1 MMSPREFCLA
11 GISGDGRPQLPAG
24 TRGRPV
30 SGRVQ
35 RDSQRSAP
43 RWATKQPLC
52 RRFSTGATGL
62 EPATSGVTGRRRAR
76 STTFDRP
83 PARAGNHPGLSD
95 PSSALPPATGY
106 KTGTSARARA
116 GTRGPRRSRETA
128 RSPGETCPGVPA
140 RARASLTCLSL
151 VMKGSPVRVRASAS
165 KSPAKAL
172 LVLTGQNTSEVL
184 QTGLIVRFGA
194 FRVFPPVARWL
205 ELGFLPGDTGA
216 APGSPGS
223 IRAFSGSRRPAAG
236 DPSAAVKKS
245 RAWHR
250 AGRHHAG
257 VAQSRRPEQ

>member
-151 VMKGSPVRVRASAS
+151 VMKGSPVRVRASALWPICRDFVGVCNLLHRLRHRS
-165 KSPAKAL
+165 RRFRVRNGYVRDTFSVDEVVPPSSDGFAVFAGDSPA
-172 LVLTGQNTSEVL
+172 SDHH
-184 QTGLIVRFGA
+184 VR
-194 FRVFPPVARWL
+194 VP
-205 ELGFLPGDTGA
+205 
-216 APGSPGS
+216 
-223 IRAFSGSRRPAAG
+223 
-236 DPSAAVKKS
+236 S
-245 RAWHR
+245 RAR
-250 AGRHHAG
+250 
-257 VAQSRRPEQ
+257 V

>member
-151 VMKGSPVRVRASAS
+151 VMKGSPVRDPGVGS
-165 KSPAKAL
+165 SPFA
-172 LVLTGQNTSEVL
+172 GM
-184 QTGLIVRFGA
+184 F
-194 FRVFPPVARWL
+194 VFWA
-205 ELGFLPGDTGA
+205 T
-216 APGSPGS
+216 
-223 IRAFSGSRRPAAG
+223 
-236 DPSAAVKKS
+236 S
-245 RAWHR
+245 RAASGYETGHL
-250 AGRHHAG
+250 
-257 VAQSRRPEQ
+257 